1 LAAAALFA
9 AAPLS
14 GAPLNAPER
23 IAPPGG
29 PGQGGSYAVVVG
41 PDVPIAE
48 LSMEELRR
56 VFLFKRLFWK
66 PGKPVRLI
74 LPATGQPARAFLLDQ
89 VCQRSEGD
97 LRRLILESMYRGE
110 TDQAPKVAASEA
122 ETLTAV
128 ASLAGA
134 IALVPSESSL
144 PTGVKALRIDG
155 KLAGEPGYPL
165 GQ

>member
-1 LAAAALFA
+1 MAALLA
-9 AAPLS
+9 AAPLLG
-14 GAPLNAPER
+14 GAPLPALER
-23 IAPPGG
+23 LTLPGG
-29 PGQGGSYAVVVG
+29 PGQGGGYAVVVG
-41 PDVPIAE
+41 PDVPISE
-48 LSMEELRR
+48 LSLEELRR

-74 LPATGQPARAFLLDQ
+74 LPATGQPARLFLLDQ

-134 IALVPSESSL
+134 IALIPSESSL
-144 PTGVKALRIDG
+144 PTGVKALKIDG
-155 KLAGEPGYPL
+155 KMASEPGYPL